1 VQAQAP
7 SRSSTLAGPADPSS
21 NYAIPRSQGDDE
33 QQHAMHVAVRCRL
46 PRSGRVWSFGNA
58 VSNEETDSSEDT
70 ASSDEYDKFNDL

>member
-1 VQAQAP
+1 
-7 SRSSTLAGPADPSS
+7 
-21 NYAIPRSQGDDE
+21 
-33 QQHAMHVAVRCRL
+33 MHVAVRCRL